1 LGDKTMAKK
10 LTSVQLFTLKKLLES
25 QTLMPIYRKKIEV
38 LQEEIKALTGFI
50 ENLQNFHEKKD

>member
-1 LGDKTMAKK
+1 MAKK

-38 LQEEIKALTGFI
+38 LQKEIKALTGFI